1 MIKTI
6 REFFFLK
13 PVCCPLPFA
22 FMLYVA
28 TIERLPRPF
37 VVHVG
42 LGPPPFLASHPSR
55 MPPHGSQ
62 LPPHDPLLPPGGAQ
76 LPQREFQQPPTGPQ
90 LPSHRVCMPPRH
102 VPHPPRGPKP
112 PQRSQA
118 LPTRGPKLPTRGIQI
133 PPPGPQL
140 PSNRECMLPHVPR
153 PPCYPKPPPRGP
165 CLPPLDREGRT
176 RLPPIE
182 RHVLDNGTTREFE
195 QPNNGTAKMS
205 FTRRNLTVPQI
216 YAQIQQEASPRRIAA
231 SASTPETGRHT
242 PGPVPRLDLTAITGE
257 HPGYPLSYRPLSS
270 AVVSIVDFQQK
281 KNLEIHVH
289 LYIVRHIL
297 VCSSDSSDIAD
308 ANGIHSGSSSSDL
321 TFTETDSRNAT
332 SDDETTVSTPDEWFT
347 MVEDEEAAR
356 DPEVVQQSTLQ
367 ALMPQTPAFM
377 PRPPSTRCPDSHF
390 QRRMSAQGITS
401 ISK

>member
-1 MIKTI
+1 
-6 REFFFLK
+6 
-13 PVCCPLPFA
+13 
-22 FMLYVA
+22 
-28 TIERLPRPF
+28 
-37 VVHVG
+37 
-42 LGPPPFLASHPSR
+42 

-195 QPNNGTAKMS
+195 Q
-205 FTRRNLTVPQI
+205 I

-257 HPGYPLSYRPLSS
+257 HPGYPLSYRPLSM
-270 AVVSIVDFQQK
+270 
-281 KNLEIHVH
+281 
-289 LYIVRHIL
+289 
-297 VCSSDSSDIAD
+297 CSSDSSDIAD

-377 PRPPSTRCPDSHF
+377 PRPPSTRCP
-390 QRRMSAQGITS
+390 
-401 ISK
+401 